1 MIEPDTKNWTWV
13 LERRCPECG
22 LDVSA
27 VARSDLA
34 DLVRANA
41 AAWQAF
47 GADGGVVPG
56 SCDRQVWSSLE
67 YAAHVRDVYS
77 KFSGRLDLMLT
88 QDDPLFE
95 NWDQDE
101 TAIADRYNEQ
111 LPEVVVTDLLA
122 AATNLALS
130 IDAIGESQWYRG
142 GQRSDGSQFTVESLL
157 RYLIHD
163 AVHHLWDVSGSDP
176 AR

>member
-22 LDVSA
+22 FDVSA

-56 SCDRQVWSSLE
+56 PSDRQVWSSLE
-67 YAAHVRDVYS
+67 YAAHVRDVYRT
-77 KFSGRLDLMLT
+77 FSGRLALMLT

-101 TAIADRYNEQ
+101 TAIADRYDEQ
-111 LPEVVVTDLLA
+111 PPEVVVTDLVA
-122 AATNLALS
+122 AATSLALS
-130 IDAIGESQWYRG
+130 IDEVGESQWHRG

-163 AVHHLWDVSGSDP
+163 PVHHLWDVSGSDP